1 MSKSFSAASET
12 ESSRSDE
19 KDFHVM
25 IPAFKATP
33 SSITRHSTAVSG
45 NADHSS
51 PSRRAAGDVSTGTSA
66 TGASATGATA
76 SGHPH
81 VPHEPYKAAVWS
93 KPVRVSH
100 GRNSARSTPRS
111 SKPPS
116 RSISRTSNSFAES
129 NSSVWPQRGKGNMTK
144 HNSRVILDAI
154 VDSIVDSF
162 QGISPFL
169 VNPRRLSFRHLHCHL
184 NKNPFLS

>member
-1 MSKSFSAASET
+1 
-12 ESSRSDE
+12 
-19 KDFHVM
+19 M